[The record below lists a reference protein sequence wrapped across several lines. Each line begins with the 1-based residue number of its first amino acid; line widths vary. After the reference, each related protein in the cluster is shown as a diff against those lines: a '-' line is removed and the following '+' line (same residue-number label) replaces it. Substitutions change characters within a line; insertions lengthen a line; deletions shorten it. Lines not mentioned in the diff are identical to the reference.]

1 MCGSGARAML
11 ARDCCLTYIN
21 FVNCPLAKNGVFR
34 SDSWVKTM
42 KAAMR
47 RTGAFATVFAWLMLL
62 SIAPAAAADLSGPG
76 NAPLNEVKRAI
87 LAKTGYD
94 AKSVELQTTSASIIV
109 TVVNSRLA
117 DLTEPAPRENEAI
130 VIVRAIADSIA
141 DRPEFKAIQA
151 IHIDYVKRQ
160 SGDARSEIVDG
171 IDFIKNQRGIFVH
184 HVT

>member
-1 MCGSGARAML
+1 MV
-11 ARDCCLTYIN
+11 RDCCLTYIN
-21 FVNCPLAKNGVFR
+21 LINCALEKNGLFR

-47 RTGAFATVFAWLMLL
+47 KTSAFATMLAWLMLIW
-62 SIAPAAAADLSGPG
+62 IAPAAADLSGAG
-76 NAPLNEVKRAI
+76 DAPLNEVKSAI

-117 DLTEPAPRENEAI
+117 DQTGAAARENEAI

-141 DRPEFKAIQA
+141 DRSEFTGIHA
-151 IHIDYVKRQ
+151 IHIDYVKRK
-160 SGDARSEIVDG
+160 SGDTRSEIVDG

>member
-1 MCGSGARAML
+1 MST
-11 ARDCCLTYIN
+11 RDCGLTYIN
-21 FVNCPLAKNGVFR
+21 FVDRPLEKNATFR

-42 KAAMR
+42 KAAMQ
-47 RTGAFATVFAWLMLL
+47 RTSAFATVLAWLMLL
-62 SIAPAAAADLSGPG
+62 WIAPAAAAQPAGPRD
-76 NAPLNEVKRAI
+76 ASLDDVKSAI

-94 AKSVELQTTSASIIV
+94 AKSIELQTTSASIIV

-117 DLTEPAPRENEAI
+117 DQAEAAPRENEAI
-130 VIVRAIADSIA
+130 MIVRAIADSIA

-151 IHIDYVKRQ
+151 IHIDYVKRK
-160 SGDARSEIVDG
+160 SGDARSEIIDG